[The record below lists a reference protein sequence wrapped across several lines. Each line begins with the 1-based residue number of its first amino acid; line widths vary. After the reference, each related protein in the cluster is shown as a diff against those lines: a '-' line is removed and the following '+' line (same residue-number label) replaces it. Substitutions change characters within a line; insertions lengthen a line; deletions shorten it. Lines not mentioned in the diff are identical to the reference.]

1 MTPLTDI
8 YFHNFTAFFLLLFL
22 AFYNEFIHMPVN
34 TGLTYII
41 GNDKS
46 NKGNRFEFDSLPE
59 GLLGLSLC
67 ILHGGHDCGMP

>member
-1 MTPLTDI
+1 
-8 YFHNFTAFFLLLFL
+8 
-22 AFYNEFIHMPVN
+22 MPVN